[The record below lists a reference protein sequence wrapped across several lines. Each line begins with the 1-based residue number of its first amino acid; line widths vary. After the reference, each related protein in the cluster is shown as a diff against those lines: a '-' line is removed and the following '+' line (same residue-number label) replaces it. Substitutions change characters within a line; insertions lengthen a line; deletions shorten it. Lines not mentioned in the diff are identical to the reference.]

1 MAPAALTRMH
11 QWRTFGLMM
20 AALLAG
26 AGLFLAYHIAETLL
40 LVFAGM
46 LLAVVLD
53 AATLLLGR
61 VLHIH
66 RLVRLSIV
74 SLLGFA
80 GFVAAV
86 VWGGVTLVSQ
96 LQNFVEVV
104 AGQAQALTERLETWG
119 MAPSDTGE
127 GTEEGKL
134 LEFLPDPKQWFGH
147 AQAAFGLTTGVVAKT
162 VIILFLGLFFAADPV
177 SYRNGFLK
185 LVSVHKRI
193 RVGQVLEEAGRSL
206 RWWVIGQLASMAIVA
221 VTVSLM
227 LLAVGIPNAVL
238 LGVAAG
244 LLNFIPFLG
253 PVLAGIPVLLAAMPE
268 GPSTLMLVMALFVTL
283 QSIEGYLINPMIQ
296 KRAVYLAPAWSLTAL
311 VVFGALFGGIG
322 VALATPILAVTR
334 ILVLRLYVEDVLE
347 RMPTS

>member
-1 MAPAALTRMH
+1 MH
-11 QWRTFGLMM
+11 QLRAFGLMM

-26 AGLFLAYHIAETLL
+26 AGLFLAYQIAETLL

-61 VLHIH
+61 MLHIH
-66 RLVRLSIV
+66 RLARLSIV
-74 SLLGFA
+74 SVLGFA
-80 GFVAAV
+80 GFAAAV

-96 LQNFVEVV
+96 LQNFAEMV
-104 AGQAQALTERLETWG
+104 AGQVQTLTERLGNWG
-119 MAPSDTGE
+119 LAPADTGE
-127 GTEEGKL
+127 DAEDGKL

-147 AQAAFGLTTGVVAKT
+147 AQAAFGLTTGVIAKT
-162 VIILFLGLFFAADPV
+162 VIILFLGLFFAADPT

-185 LVSVHKRI
+185 LVAVRKRI

-206 RWWVIGQLASMAIVA
+206 RWWVIGQLTSMAIVA
-221 VTVSLM
+221 VSVSLM
-227 LLAVGIPNAVL
+227 LALVGIPNAVL

-253 PVLAGIPVLLAAMPE
+253 PVLAGIPVLLAAIPE
-268 GPSTLMLVMALFVTL
+268 GPATLALVMGLFITL

-296 KRAVYLAPAWSLTAL
+296 KRAVYLPPAWSLTAL

-347 RMPTS
+347 RTSLS